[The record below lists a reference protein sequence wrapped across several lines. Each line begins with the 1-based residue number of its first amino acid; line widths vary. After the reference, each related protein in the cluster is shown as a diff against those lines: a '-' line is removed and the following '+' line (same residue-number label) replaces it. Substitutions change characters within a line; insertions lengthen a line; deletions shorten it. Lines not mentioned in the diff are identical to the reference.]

1 MTAFRHTILKLMM
14 LAICMPSAATHS
26 SQGNELVVDLVKA
39 AQPLWILPEK
49 PTLVAQQPYMLRFAL
64 FSRAYAGNA
73 KLEVLFE
80 WPNGYHPGDVIYRV
94 RGGDANWS
102 VLDYAYRTDNR
113 IEIFLPA
120 LETGERME
128 VAIGWVGAPFD
139 ESRAYALLTTDTEQ
153 VAQQWVG
160 WKLK

>member
-1 MTAFRHTILKLMM
+1 MWTLYASSATAY
-14 LAICMPSAATHS
+14 A
-26 SQGNELVVDLVKA
+26 SQDNNVLVDLVKA

-49 PTLVAQQPYMLRFAL
+49 PVLRTQQPYMLRFAM

-73 KLEVLFE
+73 KLEILFE
-80 WPNGYHPGDVIYRV
+80 WPEGYHPGDVIYRV
-94 RGGDANWS
+94 SGGDAGWS
-102 VLDYAYRTDNR
+102 MLDYTYHTDNR
-113 IEIFLPA
+113 FEIYLPV
-120 LETGERME
+120 LEKGERME